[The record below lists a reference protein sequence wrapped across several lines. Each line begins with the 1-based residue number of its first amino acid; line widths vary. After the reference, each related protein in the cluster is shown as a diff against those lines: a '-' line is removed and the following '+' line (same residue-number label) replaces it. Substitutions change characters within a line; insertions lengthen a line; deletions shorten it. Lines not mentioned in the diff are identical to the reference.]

1 MAAKTKE
8 EKKAEKQTK
17 QDTPEPRRSLMPVVG
32 AANESALARVLD
44 VQVVR
49 RETLD
54 AAKDALVDA
63 LLNDDAQM
71 VAKHTAARERV
82 LANTKALE
90 AHVRK
95 GQEVLA

>member
-8 EKKAEKQTK
+8 QKKAEKAAKAENRT
-17 QDTPEPRRSLMPVVG
+17 SLMPAVG
-32 AANESALARVLD
+32 AASDSALSRVLD

-82 LANTKALE
+82 LASTKALE